1 MSVVMDCGGGDALA
15 GAAEHSAV
23 RRLRHRRA
31 LAFLWLQGLERTF
44 DSMILE
50 TDSVFSVVRLRDLVT
65 QGQWRDAIGYLQ
77 RFLPLDN
84 DECLSVE
91 AKVLHHF
98 LVVHMDLADI
108 LAGTKQGDKL
118 SAFFYKYHTN
128 DSTVCHGALRI
139 RCLILTA
146 LHAKQH
152 LRASLNWELVRQE
165 AAEIV
170 YDLVHKIPE
179 LKGKVRLP
187 PGPLKPHNILPIC
200 SCPGWRCH
208 RKKRRCGPQA
218 SVLAKSY
225 IQKRRRLH
233 SSRCVKESPAESD
246 KKLSWV
252 ADIVDESL
260 KAGKCPQLR
269 QEDLLQTSGKQGAT
283 SMFGTLAG
291 AARNAGMSSVVS
303 ADERSKAGEPLKL
316 HQGHPLRNP
325 GKEDGS
331 LIAGKFPELHEK
343 GLLQASG
350 KEGATSASISQTIF
364 GTLAGAA
371 RNPGMSSVANAG
383 THTGELAMHDPGAP
397 FLRTILGAGSNP
409 ISQGMFGTLT
419 DHSIIFMNSN

>member
-1 MSVVMDCGGGDALA
+1 MSVVMDRGGGGALA
-15 GAAEHSAV
+15 GAAEHPAV
-23 RRLRHRRA
+23 RRLRHRRVI
-31 LAFLWLQGLERTF
+31 AFLWLQGLERTF
-44 DSMILE
+44 DSMVRE
-50 TDSVFSVVRLRDLVT
+50 ADAVFSVVHLRDLVT
-65 QGQWRDAIGYLQ
+65 EGRWRDAIGYLK
-77 RFLPLDN
+77 RFLPVDN

-91 AKVLHHF
+91 ARVLHRF
-98 LVVHMDLADI
+98 LVVHMDLAYI
-108 LAGTKQGDKL
+108 LAGTKQGDEL

-128 DSTVCHGALRI
+128 GRTVYHGSLRI

-170 YDLVHKIPE
+170 FDLVHKIPE

-187 PGPLKPHNILPIC
+187 PGRLKPHNILPIH
-200 SCPGWRCH
+200 SCPAWRCH

-260 KAGKCPQLR
+260 KAGKRPQLR
-269 QEDLLQTSGKQGAT
+269 HEGLLQTSGKQ
-283 SMFGTLAG
+283 G

-331 LIAGKFPELHEK
+331 LIAGKRPELYEK

-350 KEGATSASISQTIF
+350 KQGATSASISQTIF

-397 FLRTILGAGSNP
+397 FLRTILGTTVS
-409 ISQGMFGTLT
+409 
-419 DHSIIFMNSN
+419 